1 MNVRFLVKLMC
12 MTGMVIL
19 ISACSIFGG
28 DSSKK
33 KEDAKKDQSKSNAQS
48 TTGKGSIIDQEL
60 KKQYQI
66 YNEILQYKI
75 EQDQKLIKQSEERY
89 KKLKAESE
97 KPSDSKSG
105 GDTSKKDSGG
115 KTSEESGGSK
125 DGSSDS
131 SKNSDD
137 SGDQSK

>member
-1 MNVRFLVKLMC
+1 MSVRFLVKLMGVS
-12 MTGMVIL
+12 GMVIL

-33 KEDAKKDQSKSNAQS
+33 KEDAKKDQSKSKTQS
-48 TTGKGSIIDQEL
+48 TKGKESVIDQEL

-75 EQDQKLIKQSEERY
+75 DQDTKLIKQSEERY
-89 KKLKAESE
+89 KKLKEESN
-97 KPSDSKSG
+97 KPSDSKRS

-115 KTSEESGGSK
+115 SK
-125 DGSSDS
+125 EGDSGSSNKTDGGGGQT
-131 SKNSDD
+131 K
-137 SGDQSK
+137 